1 MWNDLSVSIFPW
13 TEWSWFEFSSRFV
26 AHSYTLKTNSKLWE
40 AKYSWWSA
48 CRATRR
54 TGVQFSALSW
64 RNTTWLCM
72 LMTSALRRLR
82 QVAGQA
88 SQPSLICKIPARES
102 ITKQTNSNNNKKKK
116 HGRDHEEWHFWLT
129 SGLQTRVC
137 MHVCAHSP
145 LKRYTHLPILYT
157 HLQKTTSLISEHLKI
172 CPLKSFLLKQQYSSL
187 VSGYCGHTNEGR
199 NVKTIFPHCLKW
211 QALLN

>member
-116 HGRDHEEWHFWLT
+116 TWEGSWGMTLLVNFWPSNTRMHACVCSFPTEKAYTSAHTIYTLT
-129 SGLQTRVC
+129 ENNKFDQWASGNLSAQVFPIKATIQLSGFRVLWS
-137 MHVCAHSP
+137 H
-145 LKRYTHLPILYT
+145 
-157 HLQKTTSLISEHLKI
+157 
-172 CPLKSFLLKQQYSSL
+172 
-187 VSGYCGHTNEGR
+187 
-199 NVKTIFPHCLKW
+199 KW
-211 QALLN
+211 S